1 MEWVFTMKTF
11 NEIKIGDFLYVYN
24 FSGLESKID
33 QYKVINTVEIE
44 DREEISDHG
53 ALILTLDDNEN
64 YTVAKSER
72 ESSVSVINGIY
83 TELELAVQKLDI
95 TYKNSID
102 WINYLLSSYTE
113 KVNVLKDELLKWKT
127 LLMKK

>member
-44 DREEISDHG
+44 DREEIPDHG

>member
-1 MEWVFTMKTF
+1 MKTF

-44 DREEISDHG
+44 DREEIPDHG